1 MSIRKVC
8 MSFSIQKTY
17 TYLTEETKSKFL
29 AYAIPL
35 KNVEEFKPI
44 LNDIR
49 KEHKKAKHVVYA
61 YKVGMSSKSCDDQEP
76 KGTAGR
82 PMLEL
87 INKRNL
93 DQIALV
99 VVRYFG
105 GVKLGASKLLRTY
118 VTAANAALNAAELIE
133 M

>member
-61 YKVGMSSKSCDDQEP
+61 
-76 KGTAGR
+76 
-82 PMLEL
+82 
-87 INKRNL
+87 
-93 DQIALV
+93 
-99 VVRYFG
+99 
-105 GVKLGASKLLRTY
+105 
-118 VTAANAALNAAELIE
+118 
-133 M
+133 